1 MPIAGGRPAA
11 GQYLHPAR
19 WSAQQAVASATCLAA
34 AMTKA
39 PIATFFRA
47 AQDNRGVSYTGDWS
61 TLAAR
66 LARIDRGTKEGPA
79 FTCGN
84 FGGNTRSR
92 AHLVSRALVALDIEA
107 SKTTGEVPPPL
118 PEAMERV
125 RRKRL
130 ACAGYKSFSSTPELP
145 RYRLVF
151 PLDTPVDLAEHAAL
165 DRELARQAAI
175 ELGLAGVTDESK
187 LGAESLFYFGRTAVR
202 PEDRQSFVLEGEPIN
217 GADLVARA
225 ATATCGQAMEES
237 ERAALKR
244 ASVLDPAVAEI
255 IGAFNEAH
263 PLTQMLT
270 RYGYIRQGGRWKSRH
285 QGAGSIGATCVVPDG
300 VVGLASVSPTAK
312 PKSGARPIANRRP
325 PAGATPSTCSCTTS
339 MAAISAPRWC
349 RSRPAWR
356 AAPPC
361 RC

>member
-1 MPIAGGRPAA
+1 
-11 GQYLHPAR
+11 
-19 WSAQQAVASATCLAA
+19 
-34 AMTKA
+34 MTKA
-39 PIATFFRA
+39 PIATFFSA

-92 AHLVSRALVALDIEA
+92 AHLVSRTLVALDIEA
-107 SKTTGEVPPPL
+107 SKMTGEVPPPL
-118 PEAMERV
+118 PATMERI
-125 RRKRL
+125 RRKRF

-151 PLDTPVDLAEHAAL
+151 PLDAPVDLAEHAAL
-165 DRELARQAAI
+165 DREIVRQVAI
-175 ELGLAGVTDESK
+175 ELGVAGVTDTSK
-187 LGAESLFYFGRTAVR
+187 LGAKSLFYFGRTAVR
-202 PEDRQSFVLEGEPIN
+202 PEDRLSFVLEGEPIN

-225 ATATCGQAMEES
+225 ATATCGQAIEHA

-270 RYGYIRQGGRWKSRH
+270 RSGYIRQGSRWKSRC
-285 QGAGSIGATCVVPDG
+285 QGAGSIGATCTVPDG
-300 VVGLASVSPTAK
+300 SRWISFSRVRPRSRSRAPDHSRIAGRLLGQLLRPVRALRAWRGFPRRAGV
-312 PKSGARPIANRRP
+312 ARGRRGERRRRP
-325 PAGATPSTCSCTTS
+325 GAD
-339 MAAISAPRWC
+339 
-349 RSRPAWR
+349 RPAR
-356 AAPPC
+356 GKPGY
-361 RC
+361 RR